1 MHGVLHIAVSAEFTL
16 DIFVAEDAHVL
27 VEEFPMRAE
36 ETSIEWD
43 GWE

>member
-1 MHGVLHIAVSAEFTL
+1 MHGIFHTAVSAEFTL
-16 DIFVAEDAHVL
+16 DVFVTEDAHVL

-36 ETSIEWD
+36 EAPVEGD